1 MQRGRSVWCMRLV
14 CWLCLGLCPVETC
27 SSLVSSTS
35 CLGWRTSTRPLYV
48 SMFPSSGKYDQNCFQ
63 RCSVFDTYQ
72 YISILV
78 TFPKLQYFSQKSW
91 LKDSGFPAYSGNL
104 PTGLSEKTANF
115 GENDKCTTLVVQQ
128 VKLGNYLTRANVT
141 IQYEWKYVNYM
152 LLSLYLPFILDC
164 DINGLPSGAAV

>member
-14 CWLCLGLCPVETC
+14 CWLCLGLCPVGTC

-78 TFPKLQYFSQKSW
+78 TFPKFQYFSQNSW
-91 LKDSGFPAYSGNL
+91 LKDSGFPAYSLMILGIFQLGFLEKQLILVKMTNVQPWLSNKLSWGIILPELMSQSNMNGN
-104 PTGLSEKTANF
+104 
-115 GENDKCTTLVVQQ
+115 
-128 VKLGNYLTRANVT
+128 
-141 IQYEWKYVNYM
+141 M
-152 LLSLYLPFILDC
+152 
-164 DINGLPSGAAV
+164 